1 MTTEKA
7 RKLYALDNFEL
18 CPVPGHEGGRNLV
31 YICSLKGEK
40 RYVLRISALGD
51 RTEEDYLAETE
62 FIRYLARNGGP
73 VADVIPSVRGKLVER
88 MEQDGTTVFIALF
101 EYAKGILMSD
111 NGYRYREG
119 APLEEYFY
127 NTGKALGAI
136 HRLSRHYRPVYRRE
150 SFSDKYTAE
159 YIGRLIPDS
168 YADLKRAICR
178 RLGEYRMLPK
188 DPKNYGL
195 VHFDF
200 SDGNYH
206 VDFETGDI
214 TAFDFDNRIY
224 CWYMFDL
231 AHLWTHGVGW
241 YRHIQSAKQRMACME
256 QYFGKILE
264 GYRSETDVSESM
276 LEKLPLFIDMTIIE
290 FVTDEFECCSREG
303 REPDKEDIGN
313 AVRCLVNDI
322 PYGGFG
328 EEW

>member
-1 MTTEKA
+1 MTEKA
-7 RKLYALDNFEL
+7 QKLYALDNFEL
-18 CPVPGHEGGRNLV
+18 RPVPGHEGGRNLV
-31 YICSLKGEK
+31 YICSLNGEK

-62 FIRYLARNGGP
+62 FIRYLALSGAP

-88 MEQDGTTVFIALF
+88 TEQDGITVFMALF
-101 EYAKGILMSD
+101 EYAKGMLLSD

-136 HRLSRHYRPVYRRE
+136 HRLSRQYRPVH
-150 SFSDKYTAE
+150 
-159 YIGRLIPDS
+159 YIDRLIPDT

-178 RLGEYRMLPK
+178 RLENYRTLPK
-188 DPKNYGL
+188 DPENYGL

-206 VDFETGDI
+206 VDLNTGDI
-214 TAFDFDNRIY
+214 TAFDFDNCIY

-241 YRHIQSAKQRMACME
+241 YRHEPDPEKRMACMNR
-256 QYFGKILE
+256 YFEKILE
-264 GYRSETDVSESM
+264 GYRSETDVSEEM

-290 FVTDEFECCSREG
+290 FVTDEFECCAREG
-303 REPDKEDIGN
+303 EEPDWEDIGN